1 MAGEREM
8 KRNLK
13 SRKNPPKERLN
24 KKVFT
29 TVEEVGSYFFP
40 NARPEKGGTKGKE
53 RGAKAAE
60 NAFTEIAKA
69 L

>member
-1 MAGEREM
+1 M

-13 SRKNPPKERLN
+13 LVKKSPKEHAN
-24 KKVFT
+24 AKKIFT
-29 TVEEVGSYFFP
+29 TVDEVGSYFFP
-40 NARPEKGGTKGKE
+40 EGRPQKGGARGKE

-60 NAFTEIAKA
+60 NAFMEIARA